1 MSPHRQHY
9 HPEPAERRPGS
20 VLQLLQAFTIAAL
33 IGGPFVLYFWSMKP

>member
-9 HPEPAERRPGS
+9 TPEPERRPGP
-20 VLQLLQAFTIAAL
+20 VLQLLQAFIITAL